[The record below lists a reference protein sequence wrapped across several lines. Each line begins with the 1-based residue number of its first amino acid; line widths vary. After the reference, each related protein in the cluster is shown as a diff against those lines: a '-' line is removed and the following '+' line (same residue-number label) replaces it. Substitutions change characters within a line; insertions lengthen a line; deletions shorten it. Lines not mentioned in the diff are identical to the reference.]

1 MPSVCAKCRA
11 RRFRGK
17 LRSAAVTV
25 FAVTASVGV
34 STVWPTVPS
43 SMKRKLLS
51 AGSLTGRL
59 RLQNLAVVC
68 AVVILCSG
76 LLTWAWG
83 AYRQASDAALALDA
97 LRATLL
103 AMEKASAERGPA
115 NAVLGAD
122 LPLPDASVTALRN
135 AREATNARLQEL
147 LVALS
152 SDGCQQC
159 AGSLRTIE
167 RARLDLA
174 AASAN
179 VDQLVQRPRE
189 MRSDAAVRDA
199 VDRMIR
205 VIADFTPVASSR
217 IDIVSQGAPGALHYV
232 ILARLAAE
240 LREYAGQLGSHFTA
254 ALTTRQTLTEA
265 DQRTIER
272 TLGRIDQLRDMIS
285 ARVIEP
291 PELGPATLN
300 ALNTKYFSGGLHY
313 VATVRTLAAQPQPPS
328 LTTAE
333 FASRYVPTMSAITD
347 FRDAMLMRA
356 QRKVEAQRSQALRW
370 LWFTAVGEGLLVL
383 VTVVVMR
390 NFRRTVVLPFEAATR
405 FVDALARGNLDAS
418 VPGDGLPMKH
428 PQVISVFDALR
439 VLRLNAVELV
449 QLRRERSRL
458 LGELELSAD
467 TDPLTR
473 LMNWRAFERQAQALC
488 STAAPGHIA
497 LIKFDID
504 NFTQINAA
512 WGHKTGD
519 DVLRRV
525 GAVCLNTCQPGDVVA
540 RLGADAFVIL
550 ARVLDESRA
559 RQFAELLRGRIEAT
573 ALKLPNE
580 EVLPLT
586 ASFGIAMAESV
597 TFDADG
603 APTSEPTNVSALL
616 SQAERQLHAAR
627 QARRHAID

>member
-1 MPSVCAKCRA
+1 
-11 RRFRGK
+11 
-17 LRSAAVTV
+17 
-25 FAVTASVGV
+25 
-34 STVWPTVPS
+34 
-43 SMKRKLLS
+43 MKRKLLS

-59 RLQNLAVVC
+59 RLQNLAIVC

-76 LLTWAWG
+76 LLTLAWG
-83 AYRQASDAALALDA
+83 AYRQTNEATLALEA
-97 LRATLL
+97 FRATLL

-122 LPLPDASVTALRN
+122 LPLPAASVSALRN

-147 LVALS
+147 LTVLS
-152 SDGCQQC
+152 SDACDQC
-159 AGSLRTIE
+159 AGSLRAVE

-179 VDQLVQRPRE
+179 VDLLVQRPRE

-217 IDIVSQGAPGALHYV
+217 IDIVSRGAPGALHYI
-232 ILARLAAE
+232 ILARLASE

-254 ALTTRQTLTEA
+254 TLTTRQTLGEA
-265 DQRTIER
+265 DQRIIER
-272 TLGRIDQLRDMIS
+272 TLGRIDQLRDMIA
-285 ARVIEP
+285 ARVVEP
-291 PELGPATLN
+291 PELGPSTLN
-300 ALNTKYFSGGLHY
+300 ALNAQYFGEGLHY
-313 VATVRTLAAQPQPPS
+313 VATVRTLASQPQPPT

-347 FRDAMLMRA
+347 FRDNMLAHA
-356 QRKVEAQRSQALRW
+356 QRNVEARRAR
-370 LWFTAVGEGLLVL
+370 AVRLLVL
-383 VTVVVMR
+383 TAVAELMLVLVIVVALR

-418 VPGDGLPMKH
+418 VPGEGLPMKR
-428 PQVISVFDALR
+428 PQVISLFDALR

-458 LGELELSAD
+458 LGELEMSAD

-488 STAAPGHIA
+488 AMATPGQIA

-550 ARVLDESRA
+550 ARVLDEARA

-573 ALKLPNE
+573 ALTLPNA

-586 ASFGIAMAESV
+586 ASFGIAMADPM
-597 TFDADG
+597 TYDADG
-603 APTSEPTNVSALL
+603 LPTGEPTNVSALL

>member
-1 MPSVCAKCRA
+1 M
-11 RRFRGK
+11 
-17 LRSAAVTV
+17 
-25 FAVTASVGV
+25 
-34 STVWPTVPS
+34 
-43 SMKRKLLS
+43 
-51 AGSLTGRL
+51 
-59 RLQNLAVVC
+59 
-68 AVVILCSG
+68 LCSG
-76 LLTWAWG
+76 LLVLAWG
-83 AYRQASDAALALDA
+83 TYRQATDAELALEA

-147 LVALS
+147 LSALS
-152 SDGCQQC
+152 SDRCGQC
-159 AGSLRTIE
+159 ASSLRAVE

-179 VDQLVQRPRE
+179 VDLLVQRPRE

-199 VDRMIR
+199 VDRMVR

-217 IDIVSQGAPGALHYV
+217 IDIVSRGAPGALHYV

-272 TLGRIDQLRDMIS
+272 TLGRIDQLRDMIAS
-285 ARVIEP
+285 RVSEP
-291 PELGPATLN
+291 PDLGPSTLGTLN
-300 ALNTKYFSGGLHY
+300 AQYFGAGLHY
-313 VATVRTLAAQPQPPS
+313 VATVRTLAAQPRPPS
-328 LTTAE
+328 ITTAE
-333 FASRYVPTMSAITD
+333 FAAHYVPTMRAITD
-347 FRDAMLMRA
+347 LRDAMLARA
-356 QRKVEAQRSQALRW
+356 QHHVQAQRAKALRW
-370 LWFTAVGEGLLVL
+370 LIGIGVSEVLLVL
-383 VTVVVMR
+383 VTVVVLR
-390 NFRRTVVLPFEAATR
+390 DFRRTVVLPFEAATR
-405 FVDALARGNLDAS
+405 FVDALAQGNLDAT
-418 VPGDGLPMKH
+418 VPGEGLPLKR
-428 PQVISVFDALR
+428 PQVSAVFDALR

-449 QLRRERSRL
+449 QLRRERARL
-458 LGELELSAD
+458 SGELELSAD
-467 TDPLTR
+467 TDPLTG

-488 STAAPGHIA
+488 AMVTPGHVT

-512 WGHKTGD
+512 WGHGVGD

-525 GAVCLNTCQPGDVVA
+525 GAVCQNTTQPGDVVA
-540 RLGADAFVIL
+540 RLGADAFVVL

-573 ALKLPNE
+573 ALKLPNG

-586 ASFGIAMAESV
+586 ASFGIAIADLM
-597 TFDADG
+597 TFDANG
-603 APTSEPTNVSALL
+603 GPSGEPPNVSTLL
-616 SQAERQLHAAR
+616 SQAERQLHASR